1 MGLTPN
7 RLAVLGS
14 NLIFLVNLI
23 MVAARLRGLV
33 MNRVSRQQVMA
44 SIGTYLPVYVIWCA
58 VVVILFP
65 LIFSFK

>member
-1 MGLTPN
+1 
-7 RLAVLGS
+7 
-14 NLIFLVNLI
+14 
-23 MVAARLRGLV
+23 